1 MDLKVYFP
9 TGILK
14 NFVDSITYLS
24 GDGTGVAF
32 QRMYQVI
39 IINMGTN
46 FGVSGVYDAH
56 PAKKEQTETIWING
70 KQEVP
75 LMIEN
80 TGTTK
85 MYAIGIRGGMLPYL
99 ASLPAQETNDLAVG
113 AQNWTS
119 REIYSLREQLLEC
132 NDVTAGF
139 VLIEQ
144 YLTKQ
149 LLRKDFSSLEKIKWL
164 DNAMNTYSVDD
175 LCRTLGVT
183 RKKLRSEAQH
193 YFGGSVKS
201 LQGIIRFNNTLHD
214 MANNQNR
221 PLSAIDDYYDQAHF
235 INDFKARAGITPL
248 QYKKLCLRYPA
259 IKYTP
264 NFIPVTLETFLQ
276 FISTAQ
282 V

>member
-46 FGVSGVYDAH
+46 FGVSGVYDAR

-119 REIYSLREQLLEC
+119 QEIYSLREQLLEC